1 MLPLYNY
8 TEIVTVH
15 KGLQKA
21 GPRLG
26 TGGDNAAS
34 WNAFEWDFIE

>member
-1 MLPLYNY
+1 
-8 TEIVTVH
+8 
-15 KGLQKA
+15 LQKA

-34 WNAFEWDFIE
+34 WNAYEWDFTD